1 MRRFV
6 FLLVAFGWFL
16 LASICASAQEA
27 TRWQV
32 FGGYSH
38 SHVDISTDVPFADSS
53 HVGLDGFNVSMAGHF
68 NRWIG
73 IVSDFAGYYTTQP
86 VTFNQPGSNQI
97 GSGQRVTED
106 VRTHVY
112 MLLFG
117 PQVRFPLG
125 RVTPFGRAMVGLFH
139 TSEEAAI
146 TTTVK
151 DMDNDRGIAFGGGV
165 DITATKKI
173 AVRAFQMDYVR
184 SYLTPIGSQ
193 DNWRISGG
201 VVFRMGRE
209 LSR

>member
-1 MRRFV
+1 LRRFFFLVV
-6 FLLVAFGWFL
+6 FGSCLLG
-16 LASICASAQEA
+16 ASSASAQEA

-38 SHVDISTDVPFADSS
+38 AHVDISTDVPFADPSY
-53 HVGLDGFNVSMAGHF
+53 VGLNGFNAAFAGHF

-73 IVSDFAGYYTTQP
+73 VVSDFGGYYTNQP
-86 VTFNQPGSNQI
+86 VSFIQPGS
-97 GSGQRVTED
+97 GRRVTED

-117 PQVRFPLG
+117 PQVRFPMG
-125 RVTPFGRAMVGLFH
+125 RVTPFARAMVGLFH
-139 TSEEAAI
+139 TSEEAAL

-165 DITATKKI
+165 DATVNERI
-173 AVRAFQMDYVR
+173 AVRVVQMDYVR

-193 DNWRISGG
+193 NNWRISTGI
-201 VVFRMGRE
+201 VMRMGSE
-209 LSR
+209 LVR

>member
-1 MRRFV
+1 MRKFV
-6 FLLVAFGWFL
+6 FLFLVCESSFL
-16 LASICASAQEA
+16 VSICASAQEP

-38 SHVDISTDVPFADSS
+38 AHVDISTDVPFSDPS
-53 HVGLDGFNVSMAGHF
+53 HVGLNGFNVSVAGHF

-73 IVSDFAGYYTTQP
+73 VVSDFAGYYTNQP
-86 VTFNQPGSNQI
+86 VTFTQP
-97 GSGQRVTED
+97 GSGQRVTEN

-117 PQVRFPLG
+117 PQARFPVG
-125 RVTPFGRAMVGLFH
+125 RVTPFARAMVGLFH
-139 TSEEAAI
+139 TSEEAAF

-165 DITATKKI
+165 DAAATDKIT
-173 AVRAFQMDYVR
+173 VRMIQVDYVR

-193 DNWRISGG
+193 DNWRLSTGID
-201 VVFRMGRE
+201 FRLGKEM
-209 LSR
+209 SR

>member
-1 MRRFV
+1 MGKFV
-6 FLLVAFGWFL
+6 FLMAVCGLF
-16 LASICASAQEA
+16 ASAPAFAQGPK
-27 TRWQV
+27 RWEV

-38 SHVDISTDVPFADSS
+38 AHVDISTDVPFSDPS
-53 HVGLDGFNVSMAGHF
+53 HVGLNGFNLAFAGHF

-73 IVSDFAGYYTTQP
+73 IVSDFGGYYTTQP
-86 VTFNQPGSNQI
+86 VTFTQPGTN
-97 GSGQRVTED
+97 QRVTED
-106 VRTHVY
+106 VKTHVY

-117 PQVRFPLG
+117 PQVRIPLG

-165 DITATKKI
+165 DVTATEKI

-184 SYLTPIGSQ
+184 SYLTPVGSQ
-193 DNWRISGG
+193 DNWRISFGIVCG
-201 VVFRMGRE
+201 LGKEM
-209 LSR
+209 SR

>member
-1 MRRFV
+1 M
-6 FLLVAFGWFL
+6 
-16 LASICASAQEA
+16 AQEA
-27 TRWQV
+27 KRWEV

-38 SHVDISTDVPFADSS
+38 AHVDISTDVPFSDPS
-53 HVGLDGFNVSMAGHF
+53 HVGLNGFNVSLAGHF

-86 VTFNQPGSNQI
+86 VTFNQPGSD
-97 GSGQRVTED
+97 QRVTED
-106 VRTHVY
+106 VKTHVY

-117 PQVRFPLG
+117 PQVRIPLG
-125 RVTPFGRAMVGLFH
+125 RFTPFGRAMVGLFH

-165 DITATKKI
+165 DITANEKI

-184 SYLTPIGSQ
+184 SYLTPVGSQ

-201 VVFRMGRE
+201 VIFRLGKEMVK
-209 LSR
+209 

>member
-1 MRRFV
+1 MRRFFFLVV
-6 FLLVAFGWFL
+6 FGSCLLRSSFT
-16 LASICASAQEA
+16 SAQEA

-38 SHVDISTDVPFADSS
+38 AHVDISTDVPFSDPS
-53 HVGLDGFNVSMAGHF
+53 HVGLGGFNVAFAGHF

-73 IVSDFAGYYTTQP
+73 IVSDFGGYYTNQP
-86 VTFNQPGSNQI
+86 VSFIQP

-117 PQVRFPLG
+117 PQVRFPVR
-125 RVTPFGRAMVGLFH
+125 RVTPFARAMVGLFH

-165 DITATKKI
+165 DVTANPRI
-173 AVRAFQMDYVR
+173 SVRIVQMDYVR

-193 DNWRISGG
+193 DNWRISSG
-201 VVFRMGRE
+201 VVFRMGKE